1 MTYDSTWFSIILC
14 ALAAFRIT
22 ELLVIDDG
30 PFDIFM
36 NMRGWF
42 YRPGTHGLRHTIG
55 EALVCVHCTGLW
67 VSLVLAFALKHTSI
81 VEFGIHFLA
90 IAGLQSLLAGNL
102 GRSK

>member
-1 MTYDSTWFSIILC
+1 MINWFMLV
-14 ALAAFRIT
+14 LYTLVAFRVA

-30 PFDIFM
+30 PFELFM
-36 NMRGWF
+36 NLRGWF
-42 YRPGTHGLRHTIG
+42 YRPNERGLRHTIG

-67 VSLVLAFALKHTSI
+67 VSFFLTFTLPYKSF
-81 VEFGIHFLA
+81 VEFIIYFLA